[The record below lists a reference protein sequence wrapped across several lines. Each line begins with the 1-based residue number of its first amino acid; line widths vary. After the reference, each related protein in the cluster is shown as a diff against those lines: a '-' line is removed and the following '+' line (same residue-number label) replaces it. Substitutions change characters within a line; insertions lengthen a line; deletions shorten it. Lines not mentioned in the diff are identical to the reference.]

1 MPKLQPVNGQD
12 FENVVFSNRKPTA
25 ATEKKAPNQPG
36 EASRRRA
43 EEGLP
48 QEKVSTTQKQTLQKL
63 RILAGF
69 KSQKELAAAT
79 KGKIPAARINELE
92 NGKGAAPSG
101 KEKELLFKL
110 VKMKF

>member
-1 MPKLQPVNGQD
+1 MPRVQAVVGQD
-12 FENVVFSNRKPTA
+12 FENVVFSGRKQT
-25 ATEKKAPNQPG
+25 TEKKAPNQPG

-48 QEKVSTTQKQTLQKL
+48 REKVSTVQKQTLQKL
-63 RILAGF
+63 RVAAGF

-92 NGKGAAPSG
+92 NGKGPAPSG
-101 KEKELLFKL
+101 KEKELLFRL
-110 VKMKF
+110 VRMKF